1 MPESGSSGATDL
13 PDTAPIGTVPE
24 YEAHIRVGKPFGE
37 GVCRGGYTITSS
49 EKWSMC
55 LVVRSAHLGP
65 GRPGDRRTL
74 DVGLVRVVHDVLG
87 TRAPG
92 AGNRRRGEI
101 AG

>member
-1 MPESGSSGATDL
+1 
-13 PDTAPIGTVPE
+13 
-24 YEAHIRVGKPFGE
+24 
-37 GVCRGGYTITSS
+37 
-49 EKWSMC
+49 MC

-87 TRAPG
+87 TWAPG